1 MDKVITLSGRIS
13 ADNAPEIENKIQA
26 EIPKGVTSLTIDAK
40 DLEYISSA
48 GLRIILRLKKE
59 IDKVQI
65 INCSPEVFEV
75 FTVSGFS
82 ELMDISQ
89 PFKEI
94 SIDGL
99 KQIGQGFYGVVYRL
113 DGERIVKVYRIP
125 DSLDMIQ
132 RERKLAK
139 KAFVMGIPT
148 AIPFQIVKVGNLYG
162 SLFELLDA
170 TPISDLI
177 SDDASIEDFCEKS
190 VALLKKIHG
199 TKMNPGELP
208 TRKEQFMTQIEEC
221 KQYFSDEI
229 NQKLLKLANDIP
241 ETYTMLHSDFHVKNI
256 MSQGNELLL
265 IDMDTLS
272 TGHPIFE
279 LGAMYA
285 TYVAF
290 ACVNKNNTVEFL
302 GMPIDV
308 SHKIFELTFSKYFG
322 DNIPKDVVKKIAT
335 IAFIEVLFLRS
346 KFGDRE
352 NEMTKK
358 EIEYCIDFLN
368 KSIAE
373 LDSLYY

>member
-1 MDKVITLSGRIS
+1 M
-13 ADNAPEIENKIQA
+13 
-26 EIPKGVTSLTIDAK
+26 
-40 DLEYISSA
+40 
-48 GLRIILRLKKE
+48 
-59 IDKVQI
+59 
-65 INCSPEVFEV
+65 
-75 FTVSGFS
+75 
-82 ELMDISQ
+82 
-89 PFKEI
+89 
-94 SIDGL
+94 
-99 KQIGQGFYGVVYRL
+99 
-113 DGERIVKVYRIP
+113 
-125 DSLDMIQ
+125 
-132 RERKLAK
+132 
-139 KAFVMGIPT
+139 
-148 AIPFQIVKVGNLYG
+148 
-162 SLFELLDA
+162 
-170 TPISDLI
+170 
-177 SDDASIEDFCEKS
+177 
-190 VALLKKIHG
+190 
-199 TKMNPGELP
+199 
-208 TRKEQFMTQIEEC
+208 
-221 KQYFSDEI
+221 
-229 NQKLLKLANDIP
+229 ANDIP
-241 ETYTMLHSDFHVKNI
+241 VTYTMLHSDFHVKNI